1 MQDYT
6 RIPNFLFD
14 EKLNPY
20 QRDVAFFIARKTIGW
35 GKQADGISLSQFLNH
50 LQIKKTK
57 LIETLKELAELE
69 LIIITKQ
76 KDDTGRKSFN
86 LYQIKGQNIDVRET
100 DSIVRETD
108 SIVRETENDSSCDG
122 HTIVRVTDIHKETN
136 TKETNTKVKE
146 NKKKSEIVKNYS
158 QYFEDW
164 WIFYKQNTIKVNID
178 SKKKA
183 FDYYKKALNTHTP
196 EQLATSLKDYMAYC
210 KHNKIWTKSAYQY
223 LKNKC
228 YENDYKIK
236 LTEEDVIKQENDEID
251 ELYRKIK
258 EEENESNSN

>member
-69 LIIITKQ
+69 LITITKQ

-86 LYQIKGQNIDVRET
+86 LYQITGENIDVCVT
-100 DSIVRETD
+100 DSIVR
-108 SIVRETENDSSCDG
+108 VTENDSSCDG
-122 HTIVRVTDIHKETN
+122 HTIVRVTDIHKDTN
-136 TKETNTKVKE
+136 TKDTITKVKE
-146 NKKKSEIVKNYS
+146 SKKKSQIVKNYS
-158 QYFEDW
+158 QDFEDW
-164 WIFYKQNTIKVNID
+164 WWFYKQNTIKVNIGNK
-178 SKKKA
+178 SKA
-183 FDYYKKALNTHTP
+183 FDYYEKALSTHTP
-196 EQLATSLKDYMAYC
+196 EQLATSLKNYMAFC
-210 KHNKIWTKSAYQY
+210 KHNNTYTKAGYQY
-223 LKNKC
+223 LKDKY
-228 YENDYKIK
+228 YENDYEIK
-236 LTEEDVIKQENDEID
+236 LTQEDVIKNKNQKLRK
-251 ELYRKIK
+251 LYTKIK
-258 EEENESNSN
+258 EEENESNNS

>member
-57 LIETLKELAELE
+57 LIETLKELVELE
-69 LIIITKQ
+69 LISITKQ

-86 LYQIKGQNIDVRET
+86 LYQITGENIDVR
-100 DSIVRETD
+100 VTD

-122 HTIVRVTDIHKETN
+122 HTIVRVTDIHKDTN
-136 TKETNTKVKE
+136 TKDTITKVKE
-146 NKKKSEIVKNYS
+146 NKKKSQIVKNYS
-158 QYFEDW
+158 QDFEDW
-164 WIFYKQNTIKVNID
+164 WLFYGQNTIKVNIGNK
-178 SKKKA
+178 SKA
-183 FDYYKKALNTHTP
+183 FDYYKKALSTHTP
-196 EQLATSLKDYMAYC
+196 EQLATSLKDYMAFC
-210 KHNKIWTKSAYQY
+210 KHNNTYTKAGYQW
-223 LKNKC
+223 LKDKY
-228 YENDYKIK
+228 YENDYEIK
-236 LTEEDVIKQENDEID
+236 LTQEDVIKSSNDRFS

>member
-1 MQDYT
+1 MQEFT

-86 LYQIKGQNIDVRET
+86 LYQIKGENIDVRET
-100 DSIVRETD
+100 DNIVR
-108 SIVRETENDSSCDG
+108 VTENDSSCDG
-122 HTIVRVTDIHKETN
+122 HTIVRVTDIHKDTN
-136 TKETNTKVKE
+136 TKENITKVKE
-146 NKKKSEIVKNYS
+146 SKKKSQIVKNYS
-158 QYFEDW
+158 QDFEDW
-164 WIFYKQNTIKVNID
+164 WIFYKQNSIKVNVGN
-178 SKKKA
+178 KKTA
-183 FDYYKKALNTHTP
+183 FNYYKKTVEIYTP
-196 EQLATSLKDYMAYC
+196 EQLANKLKEYMAYC

-223 LKNKC
+223 FKDKY
-228 YENDYKIK
+228 YENDYAIK
-236 LTEEDVIKQENDEID
+236 LTEEDVIKQQNDEID

>member
-35 GKQADGISLSQFLNH
+35 GKEADGISLSQFLNH

-100 DSIVRETD
+100 DSIVRET
-108 SIVRETENDSSCDG
+108 ENDSSCDG

-146 NKKKSEIVKNYS
+146 SKKKSQIVKNYS
-158 QYFEDW
+158 QNFEDW
-164 WIFYKQNTIKVNID
+164 WWFYKQNTIKVNIGNK
-178 SKKKA
+178 SKA
-183 FDYYKKALNTHTP
+183 FDYYKKALSTHTP
-196 EQLATSLKDYMAYC
+196 EQLATKLKDYMAFC
-210 KHNKIWTKSAYQY
+210 KHNNTYTKAGYQW
-223 LKNKC
+223 LKDKY
-228 YENDYKIK
+228 YENDYAIK
-236 LTEEDVIKQENDEID
+236 LTEEDVIKQENAEID
-251 ELYRKIK
+251 ELYRKIIEEK
-258 EEENESNSN
+258 EENEQYSN